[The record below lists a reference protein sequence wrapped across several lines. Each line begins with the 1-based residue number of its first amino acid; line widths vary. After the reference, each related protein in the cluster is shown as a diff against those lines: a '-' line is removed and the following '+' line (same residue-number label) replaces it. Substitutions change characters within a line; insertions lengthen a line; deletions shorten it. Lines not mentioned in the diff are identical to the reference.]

1 MDRTIQ
7 TNGSIAP
14 AAVAELVEST
24 LTPAAPAAD
33 PLTLTPAQQAF
44 FKRLTAALQEINQQ
58 AMGALNLICAER
70 GLSNIRLSED
80 GTRLE
85 HAPAPNA

>member
-7 TNGSIAP
+7 LNGTPADVP
-14 AAVAELVEST
+14 VMMPEAAAAAVPE
-24 LTPAAPAAD
+24 AD
-33 PLTLTPAQQAF
+33 LRLTPAQQAF
-44 FKRLTAALQEINQQ
+44 FQRLTAALREINQQ
-58 AMGALNLICAER
+58 AMGALNLLCAER